1 MKHFI
6 LVICSFSSL
15 FTQKSNID
23 QILISTKINGVSVK
37 LGLDNPLDS
46 EFVTA
51 WFDSKTNWFYIT
63 AYQANGDKRTLEQTK
78 IIEPIEKIE
87 VFKSNESLQIGIKLA
102 KELETFEKYH
112 IVDPAEINFNLRFPV
127 SEVILAL
134 EEERPTG
141 KFRFK
146 PKYYKLLET
155 ENLFY
160 LSGSILM
167 MSNFIAK
174 KDPTLGFSIIAATFI
189 YNQIL
194 IDNQ

>member
-15 FTQKSNID
+15 FTHKSNIN

-37 LGLDNPLDS
+37 LSLDKPLDN

-87 VFKSNESLQIGIKLA
+87 I
-102 KELETFEKYH
+102 
-112 IVDPAEINFNLRFPV
+112 
-127 SEVILAL
+127 
-134 EEERPTG
+134 
-141 KFRFK
+141 
-146 PKYYKLLET
+146 
-155 ENLFY
+155 
-160 LSGSILM
+160 SIY
-167 MSNFIAK
+167 
-174 KDPTLGFSIIAATFI
+174 I
-189 YNQIL
+189 YTKTKNDHQL
-194 IDNQ
+194 IDDPISITVSAIG